1 MKKSGILNPEL
12 CAVIAGIGHTE
23 FLVIADPGLPIPKG
37 VPVIDLSLVRD
48 IPKFMDVLEAVKEE
62 LVIESFFIATEIKT
76 QSKNLYQQIRQSL
89 PGLPESE
96 LCHEEFKRK
105 LAQAI
110 AVIRTGEPTSYANI
124 ALVAGVNF

>member
-1 MKKSGILNPEL
+1 M
-12 CAVIAGIGHTE
+12 IAGIGHTE

-48 IPKFMDVLEAVKEE
+48 IPKFIDVLEAVKEE

-105 LAQAI
+105 LAQAK
-110 AVIRTGEPTSYANI
+110 AVIRTGESTSYANI

>member
-12 CAVIAGIGHTE
+12 CAVIAEIGHTE

-48 IPKFMDVLEAVKEE
+48 IPKFIDVLEAVKEE

-105 LAQAI
+105 LAQAK
-110 AVIRTGEPTSYANI
+110 AVIRTGESTSYANI

>member
-48 IPKFMDVLEAVKEE
+48 IPKFIDVLEAVKEE

-96 LCHEEFKRK
+96 LCPEEFKRK
-105 LAQAI
+105 LAQAK
-110 AVIRTGEPTSYANI
+110 AVIRTGESTSYANI

>member
-37 VPVIDLSLVRD
+37 VSVIDLSLVRD

-105 LAQAI
+105 LAQAK
-110 AVIRTGEPTSYANI
+110 AVIRTGETTSYANI

>member
-105 LAQAI
+105 LAQAK
-110 AVIRTGEPTSYANI
+110 AVIRTGETTSYANI
-124 ALVAGVNF
+124 ALVAGDNF